1 VGKKRRELSL
11 NKDKIKTKILARK
24 NLFQRLTCLS
34 DKDVTRLIKDEI
46 YYGIELE
53 NTFRVF
59 SSANLTDKNGQSTYI
74 GEYSKKRLLNRAKHR
89 DDQINSIID
98 NL

>member
-1 VGKKRRELSL
+1 MAKKLKKLSL
-11 NKDKIKTKILARK
+11 DKDKIKTKILARK

-34 DKDVTRLIKDEI
+34 DKDVNRLKKDEV

-59 SSANLTDKNGQSTYI
+59 SMASLLDKKGKSTYI
-74 GEYSKKRLLNRAKHR
+74 GEYSKKRLLNRAKYR

>member
-1 VGKKRRELSL
+1 MAKKPKKLST
-11 NKDKIKTKILARK
+11 NKDKIKTRILARK

-34 DKDVTRLIKDEI
+34 DKDVNRIKKDEI

-59 SSANLTDKNGQSTYI
+59 SMASLIDKNGDSTYI
-74 GEYSKKRLLNRAKHR
+74 GEYAKKRLLNRAKHR
-89 DDQINSIID
+89 DEQINSIID